1 MDCICSDEI
10 PTDVRESPRK
20 SDRRAWPVCG
30 ISAPERPHYS
40 RYGRLSTGCRL
51 SETSRRRDGE
61 HMGFSELSPAHS
73 CRLELKWTAV
83 ASTESG
89 VLRMLNPFR
98 HHCSAEPCSEK
109 HYESSA
115 IHCPL
120 CMAWPTSRLAF
131 FHFGKGNMW
140 NGPLARKSSD
150 VLPYRSFHSMYYTRL
165 GVQHQ
170 ITRPLTMQDTH
181 TFAEAFLLNS
191 SSSLFCNIFYCTIS
205 PFVFLHGY
213 LLRDGLLKTQ
223 KMRSPGLSVIKC
235 GVFLR
240 LIQLR
245 K

>member
-51 SETSRRRDGE
+51 SETSKRRDGE

-170 ITRPLTMQDTH
+170 ITRPLTMKDTYICRSLSLEFFFFPVLQH
-181 TFAEAFLLNS
+181 ILLYYLTICLLTWLFASRWVTENAENEVS
-191 SSSLFCNIFYCTIS
+191 CTEC
-205 PFVFLHGY
+205 Y
-213 LLRDGLLKTQ
+213 
-223 KMRSPGLSVIKC
+223 
-235 GVFLR
+235 
-240 LIQLR
+240 
-245 K
+245 